1 MSRLPKAI
9 IVAAAL
15 AVPAGLAA
23 HHGWAW
29 TEDKESR
36 LEGTIV
42 SIDHG
47 NPHAHLTL
55 RDARKAVWEVDLA
68 PPSQSAR
75 GGFVSGVAKAGDRAS
90 LTGHRAR
97 DPKTRGFKAETITV
111 NGKTYDVYP
120 GRPKTLKPRA

>member
-1 MSRLPKAI
+1 MRRLIA
-9 IVAAAL
+9 ALSLAAL
-15 AVPAGLAA
+15 ALPADLAA
-23 HHGWAW
+23 HHGWSW

-42 SIDHG
+42 TVDYG
-47 NPHAHLTL
+47 NPHARLTL
-55 RDARKAVWEVDLA
+55 RNKQGEWKVDLA

-75 GGFVSGVAKAGDRAS
+75 GGFVDGVAKPGDRAS

-97 DPKTRGFKAETITV
+97 DLKVLGFKAETITV
-111 NGKTYDVYP
+111 RGKTYDVYP